1 MVSIEPCNQLHHQL
15 QSSSYF
21 VCLCALEHLLL
32 LLLLLP
38 TFLPLCFARPG
49 DSLNHQT
56 VFPAK
61 TLFSLLHPTSTFTI
75 TTLISS
81 AEMSVYAMPPQQSYM
96 YAIPQSAPQQ
106 QAAPRQYSTHG
117 TSSAFSSS
125 ALPDED
131 WTKISDLAERRRI
144 QNRIA
149 QRNYRKKLKRRLEDL
164 ERRAGS
170 SDDGESE
177 KPVVSPKASKR
188 TSTSKSPAKQGA
200 TAIPT
205 KAAAR
210 SQYTP
215 PMEASDDLIFGT
227 PSFDDRE
234 RNTSPPMFS
243 SYAPYPAHDELLLQ
257 PYGATQPYPSIATT
271 EQYANY
277 LTSTTMSSALPSM
290 SHFSDALKRES
301 FSSAEESNM
310 GSYLGY
316 GFMHSLD
323 MNNYDPH
330 TPPLSHSYDQ
340 SASGSDAGFEY
351 PTTPLSM
358 PDSPGMLHI

>member
-1 MVSIEPCNQLHHQL
+1 
-15 QSSSYF
+15 
-21 VCLCALEHLLL
+21 
-32 LLLLLP
+32 
-38 TFLPLCFARPG
+38 
-49 DSLNHQT
+49 
-56 VFPAK
+56 
-61 TLFSLLHPTSTFTI
+61 
-75 TTLISS
+75 
-81 AEMSVYAMPPQQSYM
+81 MSVYAMAPQQSYM
-96 YAIPQSAPQQ
+96 YSMPQSAPQQ

-149 QRNYRKKLKRRLEDL
+149 QRNYRTPRPLSFPNSSTLTHLAGKKLKRRLEDL

-170 SDDGESE
+170 SDDGESD
-177 KPVVSPKASKR
+177 KPATSPKTSSKR
-188 TSTSKSPAKQGA
+188 NSTSKSPSKEAA
-200 TAIPT
+200 SAIPT
-205 KAAAR
+205 KPAR
-210 SQYTP
+210 SQYSP
-215 PMEASDDLIFGT
+215 SMDGSDDLIFGT

-234 RNTSPPMFS
+234 RNGSPPMFGA
-243 SYAPYPAHDELLLQ
+243 YTTYPAPDELLLQ
-257 PYGATQPYPSIATT
+257 PYGATQPYPTISSGD
-271 EQYANY
+271 QYANY
-277 LTSTTMSSALPSM
+277 LTSSGVPTSLPPM
-290 SHFSDALKRES
+290 SHMGEALKRES
-301 FSSAEESNM
+301 YSSSVDDSSM

-323 MNNYDPH
+323 MNAYDPH

-340 SASGSDAGFEY
+340 SASGSDAGFDY

>member
-1 MVSIEPCNQLHHQL
+1 
-15 QSSSYF
+15 
-21 VCLCALEHLLL
+21 
-32 LLLLLP
+32 
-38 TFLPLCFARPG
+38 
-49 DSLNHQT
+49 
-56 VFPAK
+56 
-61 TLFSLLHPTSTFTI
+61 
-75 TTLISS
+75 
-81 AEMSVYAMPPQQSYM
+81 MPPQQSYM

-149 QRNYRKKLKRRLEDL
+149 QRNYRTRSSPPSPGIPPALQSTNIVSSTGKKLKRRLEDL

-277 LTSTTMSSALPSM
+277 LTSTTMSSSSLPSM